1 MENVFAGPLYN
12 NSVRTLEAVAQIINC
27 DKNVLER
34 LKTPKRSMVVSVPV
48 RLDDGTVK
56 VFMGYRVQ
64 HSMTLG
70 PGKGGIRFHPEVN
83 LSEVSALAMLMTFKC
98 SLLSLPLGGAK
109 GGICVDPKKL
119 SRAEKQSLTRRYT
132 SEISMIIGPEKDIPA
147 PDVGTDAQTMAWLMD
162 TYSQEIGYSVPGV
175 VTGKPVEI
183 GGSLGRERATGL
195 GVIYCLEEVCKK
207 LDKKL
212 DQNFTVA
219 VEGFGNVGS
228 NAALFAHEKG
238 ARVVAISDMDG
249 GLYNQKGLDVNAVN
263 AHFKENRTLKGFPG
277 ADWITNDELLT
288 LDVSALLPC
297 AIDGT
302 INSNNAAKVR
312 AKIILEGANGP
323 ITANA
328 DEILREKGILVI
340 PDILANGGGV
350 IVSYFEWVQDMAS
363 YFWSEEEVYQKLR
376 SIMTTSFTKV
386 WDFSQSHKRDMRT
399 AAWAV
404 SVSRIEKAMLLRGLY
419 PR

>member
-48 RLDDGTVK
+48 RMDDGTVK

-119 SRAEKQSLTRRYT
+119 SRAEKQSMTRRYT

-207 LDKKL
+207 LNKKL
-212 DQNFTVA
+212 DHDFTIA

-228 NAALFAHEKG
+228 NAALFAHERG
-238 ARVVAISDMDG
+238 ARIVAISDMNG

-263 AHFKENRTLKGFPG
+263 AHFKENKTLKGFPG

-302 INSNNAAKVR
+302 INSNNANKVR

-386 WDFSQSHKRDMRT
+386 WDFSQTNKRDMRT

>member
-1 MENVFAGPLYN
+1 MENVFSGPLYN

-212 DQNFTVA
+212 DKNFTVA

-238 ARVVAISDMDG
+238 ARVVAVSDMGG
-249 GLYNQKGLDVNAVN
+249 GLYNQNGLDVIAVQQ
-263 AHFKENRTLKGFPG
+263 HFKENRTLKGFPG

-302 INSNNAAKVR
+302 INSNNANKVR

-328 DEILREKGILVI
+328 DEILRSKGTLII

-386 WDFSQSHKRDMRT
+386 WDFAQSHKRDMRT